1 MLCFVSNF
9 DNFVDCSLFYIHCC
23 WLILYEIN
31 GILNY
36 IIPYFHTHR
45 KLNASSL
52 VLFQLQSNCQDKLIR
67 IQLLNSRLSW
77 ANWTQDHIVTWV
89 TKLMTKL
96 GYTSIGNSSL
106 EYLLKRTV
114 TSQLQIVSSNVAE
127 LFL

>member
-23 WLILYEIN
+23 WLLLYEIN

-36 IIPYFHTHR
+36 IILYFHTHR

-96 GYTSIGNSSL
+96 GYTKKIY
-106 EYLLKRTV
+106 YLCK
-114 TSQLQIVSSNVAE
+114 VSKQATISFPLHNFVCFIAKNV
-127 LFL
+127 